1 MQKVWNIIEAS
12 AAAIGCAVGL
22 FIGEMNG
29 PLIALVVLMCV
40 DLVTGICKGVVTKT
54 LSSKISFT
62 GLLKKVLILLL
73 VGVANI
79 IDVYLIKDGSM
90 IRTAVLFFYIVNEG
104 LSVLEN
110 TVACGLPVPQKLRDV
125 LLQFK
130 KEGGEEVGRGESTGA
145 GNGLRDGTGSVQSE
159 GRYSLPEGSDGTDVG
174 DDETD

>member
-1 MQKVWNIIEAS
+1 MQRVWNVIEAS
-12 AAAIGCAVGL
+12 AAAIGCAVGV
-22 FIGEMNG
+22 FIGEMSG
-29 PLIALVVLMCV
+29 PLIALIVLMCV
-40 DLVTGICKGVVTKT
+40 DLVTGICKGIVTKT

-110 TVACGLPVPQKLRDV
+110 TIGCGLPVPQKLKDV

-130 KEGGEEVGRGESTGA
+130 KEGGEEVGRGESDGSV
-145 GNGLRDGTGSVQSE
+145 NGLHDGTGNVQSE
-159 GRYSLPEGSDGTDVG
+159 GGYSLPEGTDVADVG
-174 DDETD
+174 NGEAD